1 MKKDSAKEA
10 QSIVGEILKSGLH
23 YSQLDLRRVVELVLR
38 CSPCPLCAN
47 DLIRQVDDVK
57 SNLYDNNGDLMR
69 IVQADP
75 TFYVEADRVWIPEL
89 RQKEEG
95 GVCIATNDNVA
106 CDSSNREYE
115 VYFLFEGVRLEARL
129 VEAEK
134 LAGAPYRIIR
144 SISSPMW
151 HEVFLDALCSLLCFP
166 SKDKNTLTRISTPG
180 VMIGMPTMIDGIW
193 GVKVECRKSLLIH
206 RELVI
211 NDKSY

>member
-1 MKKDSAKEA
+1 MKKDNAEGAK
-10 QSIVGEILKSGLH
+10 SIVGEILKSGLH

-115 VYFLFEGVRLEARL
+115 VYFLFEGVGLKTRLE
-129 VEAEK
+129 EAGN
-134 LAGAPYRIIR
+134 LAGAPYRAMCLTVDL
-144 SISSPMW
+144 MW
-151 HEVFLDALCSLLCFP
+151 HEIFIELIRSLMAARNP
-166 SKDKNTLTRISTPG
+166 NVI
-180 VMIGMPTMIDGIW
+180 MGMPTKLMAF
-193 GVKVECRKSLLIH
+193 GVLK
-206 RELVI
+206 
-211 NDKSY
+211 